1 MRTKMLM
8 IFSCAALLCSN
19 SALAQAV
26 KAAAASTNLTQFH
39 FNTGGFVT
47 TPWVDAVGLTIK
59 NPGFQGLFVTFNAQT
74 LNAVSSTQLVI
85 FPFFLGSTASEF
97 VGIQARLLVDNVP
110 VPYATGPGLS
120 STVNV
125 GLDSQFRSLSR
136 FVFSPPAHFEILAL
150 VTQSGGNRSVTWI
163 VPNTSN
169 GDNDVKVQVRFTSST
184 FNLPIPS
191 TFDQVAALV
200 GAKNL
205 TVESV
210 NLK

>member
-1 MRTKMLM
+1 MRMLM
-8 IFSCAALLCSN
+8 ILSCAALLCSN
-19 SALAQAV
+19 SALAQAA

-39 FNTGGFVT
+39 SNIGGPVT

-59 NPGFQGLFVTFNAQT
+59 NPGSQGLFVTFNAQT
-74 LNAVSSTQLVI
+74 INAVFSVQTVAFPIFLSST
-85 FPFFLGSTASEF
+85 TSEF
-97 VGIQARLLVDNVP
+97 VGIQARLLVDGVP
-110 VPYATGPGLS
+110 VPYATGPGLL

-136 FVFSPPAHFEILAL
+136 VVGPPATGIDFLAL

-200 GAKNL
+200 GTKNL